1 MDDRFTSTWYY
12 LVLLESLLSSLYSKT
27 LFSMKL
33 RFYELFESKK
43 LGKNVC
49 LVKKDRVKK
58 NFILQKKIGFNII
71 EEKFSQLLK
80 MWPSKP
86 IR

>member
-1 MDDRFTSTWYY
+1 MDDRFTSTSYY
-12 LVLLESLLSSLYSKT
+12 LILLESLLSSLYFKT

-49 LVKKDRVKK
+49 LAKKDRVKK
-58 NFILQKKIGFNII
+58 KFVLQKKNRFQYYRGKI
-71 EEKFSQLLK
+71 
-80 MWPSKP
+80 
-86 IR
+86 

>member
-1 MDDRFTSTWYY
+1 
-12 LVLLESLLSSLYSKT
+12 
-27 LFSMKL
+27 MKL

-58 NFILQKKIGFNII
+58 KFVLQKKNRFQYYRGKI
-71 EEKFSQLLK
+71 
-80 MWPSKP
+80 
-86 IR
+86 

>member
-1 MDDRFTSTWYY
+1 MDDRFTSTSYY
-12 LVLLESLLSSLYSKT
+12 LILLESLLSSLYFKT

-58 NFILQKKIGFNII
+58 KFVLQKKKSVSILSRKN
-71 EEKFSQLLK
+71 LVTC
-80 MWPSKP
+80 
-86 IR
+86 